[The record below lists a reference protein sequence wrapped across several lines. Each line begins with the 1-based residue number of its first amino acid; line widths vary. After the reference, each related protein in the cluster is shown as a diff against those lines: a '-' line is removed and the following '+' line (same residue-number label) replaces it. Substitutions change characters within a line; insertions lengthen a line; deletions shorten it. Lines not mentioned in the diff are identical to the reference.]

1 MIYLKIIYI
10 DLVWEVWNGGDG
22 VILISLVTE
31 KDDLEG
37 QVFQCQEG
45 RWFILEGKGGFFN
58 LFKGDFVMERRVLL
72 GSFILDMVGRFF
84 VLELFGRFVKNSI
97 LDL

>member
-1 MIYLKIIYI
+1 
-10 DLVWEVWNGGDG
+10 
-22 VILISLVTE
+22 
-31 KDDLEG
+31 
-37 QVFQCQEG
+37 
-45 RWFILEGKGGFFN
+45 
-58 LFKGDFVMERRVLL
+58 MERRVLL